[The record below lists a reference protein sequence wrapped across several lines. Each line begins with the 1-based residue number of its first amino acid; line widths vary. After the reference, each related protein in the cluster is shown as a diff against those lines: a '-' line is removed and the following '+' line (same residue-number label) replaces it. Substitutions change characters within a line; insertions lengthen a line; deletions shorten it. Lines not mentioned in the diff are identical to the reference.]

1 MVFRLQLALALTLG
15 PPMVMAACAEQG
27 AALHP
32 HAENRIIDVA
42 QSVKKPTD
50 TVAFTG
56 EPLLAAP
63 SGIQFT
69 EVELFDSA
77 AFTAAG
83 LTIGRSTGSM
93 SLANIGT
100 SPLSMIGYSITSP
113 AGRLNSNIWLSIA
126 EHFDGDNGAELDSD
140 IWIRLTPLG
149 ARNDLSEVENPNGT
163 GGVRLT
169 AGQAINFG
177 NAWRPGLI
185 EDVTGQMLLLDGTT
199 HTIAVQYINDAALPG
214 DYNGD
219 GIVNAADYTVWRN
232 GGSPDDSQ
240 AGYNLWRTN
249 FGRTSGS
256 GAESGASA
264 SLAVPEPAGWLL
276 ALLAAALV
284 GRRFVAS
291 GPRWVPATNRSAKPQ
306 DYFGGHIFRFQAVAK

>member
-1 MVFRLQLALALTLG
+1 MVLRLQLALALALTLG
-15 PPMVMAACAEQG
+15 PPVVMEACAEQS
-27 AALHP
+27 AALH
-32 HAENRIIDVA
+32 ALTENTILDVA

-63 SGIQFT
+63 GSVQIT
-69 EVELFDSA
+69 EVESFDSA

-149 ARNDLSEVENPNGT
+149 ARNDLSEVENPQGT
-163 GGVRLT
+163 GGVLL
-169 AGQAINFG
+169 AVGEAINFG
-177 NAWRPGLI
+177 NAWRPGPI
-185 EDVTGQMLLLDGTT
+185 EDVSGLILLANGTT
-199 HTIAVQYINDAALPG
+199 RSIAVQYLDDAVLPG

-219 GIVNAADYTVWRN
+219 GMVNAADYTVWRN
-232 GGSPDDSQ
+232 LLGSNTQLQNEGPGVTPGAVTSHD
-240 AGYNLWRTN
+240 YTTWRAN
-249 FGRTSGS
+249 FGDALG
-256 GAESGASA
+256 SGASA
-264 SLAVPEPAGWLL
+264 SAPVPEPAGWIC
-276 ALLAAALV
+276 ALIAAVSSSMRTLRAQVLN
-284 GRRFVAS
+284 
-291 GPRWVPATNRSAKPQ
+291 WLRSC
-306 DYFGGHIFRFQAVAK
+306 